1 MKQGLIAVPVMAAAL
16 MAAGAVQA
24 QQQPQT
30 EGNWLVRAR
39 AIYIMPQG
47 SSDPGLVPQDA
58 VTLNNVVAPE
68 VDISYFFTK
77 NIAAEL
83 IATYPQQHNVNLAGT
98 GNIGTVKHLPPTL
111 LLQYHFL
118 PEGQFCPYLGAGFNY
133 TKFSDVSLNAAG
145 VGPLFLDSSSTG
157 GALQAGMD
165 IKISGNMYFNVDV
178 KKIWI
183 GIDVKTAAGVK
194 VTHLNLNPWV
204 PGVGLGW
211 RF

>member
-16 MAAGAVQA
+16 IAAGAVQA

-118 PEGQFCPYLGAGFNY
+118 PEGQFRPYLGAGFNY

-183 GIDVKTAAGVK
+183 GTDVKTAAGVK